1 MARKTLRELAQELG
15 LEENLYPNGAIG
27 ADILEIEPQFGI
39 IEREGKIKLID
50 LISLARFNPI
60 TIGRQASITKQG
72 FNALLAQLNL
82 YKRQRGLVKIS

>member
-15 LEENLYPNGAIG
+15 LEANLNPNGSIG

-39 IEREGKIKLID
+39 VEREGKIKLID
-50 LISLARFNPI
+50 LSSLARFNPM

-72 FNALLAQLNL
+72 FNALIAQLGL
-82 YKRQRGLVKIS
+82 YKRQRGLAR

>member
-15 LEENLYPNGAIG
+15 LEANLNPNGSIG

-39 IEREGKIKLID
+39 VEREGKIKLID
-50 LISLARFNPI
+50 LASLARFNPM

-72 FNALLAQLNL
+72 FNALIAQLGL
-82 YKRQRGLVKIS
+82 YKRQRGLAR

>member
-15 LEENLYPNGAIG
+15 LEANLNPNGAIG

-39 IEREGKIKLID
+39 VEREGKIKLID
-50 LISLARFNPI
+50 LISLARFNPV

-72 FNALLAQLNL
+72 FNTLIAQLGL
-82 YKRQRGLVKIS
+82 YKRQRGLVK